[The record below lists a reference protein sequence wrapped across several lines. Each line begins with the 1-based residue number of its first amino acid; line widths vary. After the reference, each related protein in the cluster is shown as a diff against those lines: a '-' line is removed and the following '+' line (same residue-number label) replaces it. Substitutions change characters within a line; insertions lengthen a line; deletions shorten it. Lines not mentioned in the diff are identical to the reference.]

1 MAYMNTEESRCGI
14 KRISFVY
21 MLPVK
26 NPPREGVEGRDRF
39 RAMQYVLTRN
49 ILLAFYCYAPYPF
62 MSRTI
67 PGLSKEFRRE
77 RFAVIFEAWLYF
89 YVPQG
94 GSKQDKKE
102 DFQIV
107 GRG

>member
-1 MAYMNTEESRCGI
+1 
-14 KRISFVY
+14 
-21 MLPVK
+21 
-26 NPPREGVEGRDRF
+26 
-39 RAMQYVLTRN
+39 
-49 ILLAFYCYAPYPF
+49 

-67 PGLSKEFRRE
+67 PGLSKEFRKE

-94 GSKQDKKE
+94 GRKQDKKE